1 MRSSCC
7 PSPLYWRILR
17 LTGRATAAGGDEF
30 SFRPQT
36 SIAGPAAGPAFI
48 VEHVTNVEFH
58 NLEIMGHNTGVIV
71 TDSAVVRF
79 TSCSIHAN
87 NQGTG
92 ADNVN
97 LTAAG
102 CDGCNV
108 VLGSNNTA
116 LVIENSFWVWAE
128 DCSFYFYPL
137 WVEVEAAV
145 TSEEPSLTTPTGE
158 RPPTDP

>member
-1 MRSSCC
+1 MR
-7 PSPLYWRILR
+7 PSPLYLLALLR
-17 LTGRATAAGGDEF
+17 LTGRACTAAGGDEF

-36 SIAGPAAGPAFI
+36 SIAGPNAGPAFI

-137 WVEVEAAV
+137 YRDVGGAFPDRSHW
-145 TSEEPSLTTPTGE
+145 
-158 RPPTDP
+158 